1 MWNFGVY
8 SDNINDAISHSV
20 GGIVVGNEL
29 FVLLCTW
36 TTYLRLMLAR
46 LRLTLLLQ
54 AISVAGTF
62 NSYKLKPSK
71 CRIVGSDIVPGT
83 KYTLGKTNIEL
94 KNCGLLLG
102 AVIDGRGIH
111 VIDHVKRRAKMVD
124 TAIKSIKSWRTMGL
138 SFRFA
143 YKHLF
148 LAKVIPRFTYAFGL
162 IGSKE

>member
-1 MWNFGVY
+1 
-8 SDNINDAISHSV
+8 
-20 GGIVVGNEL
+20 
-29 FVLLCTW
+29 
-36 TTYLRLMLAR
+36 MLAR

-71 CRIVGSDIVPGT
+71 CRIVGSDIVLWS
-83 KYTLGKTNIEL
+83 KYTSGKTNIL
-94 KNCGLLLG
+94 KKSGLPMG

-111 VIDHVKRRAKMVD
+111 VIDHVKRRTKMID

-148 LAKVIPRFTYAFGL
+148 LAKVIPRFTY
-162 IGSKE
+162 